1 MALLDFIVKLWSEIM
16 SSFSELY
23 AWLSAPAQQGVTHV
37 ASDLLGDGFFGG
49 LGDILLSPLQLFIPA
64 DTSWFVLLF
73 GSFLTV
79 IIAVN
84 MINWITDIW
93 S

>member
-1 MALLDFIVKLWSEIM
+1 MSLFDFMVQLWSEIM
-16 SSFSELY
+16 SSFSEIY
-23 AWLSAPAQQGVTHV
+23 AWLSSSAREGVTHV
-37 ASDLLGDGFFGG
+37 ASDLLGDGFFGN
-49 LGDILLSPLQLFIPA
+49 LGDILLTPLSLFIPA

-84 MINWITDIW
+84 MIKWITDIW

>member
-16 SSFSELY
+16 SSFSEIY
-23 AWLSAPAQQGVTHV
+23 AWLSASAQEGVTHV
-37 ASDLLGDGFFGG
+37 ASDLLGDGFFGS